1 MKKLLIPLFGL
12 FFLTN
17 SCKKKTT
24 AEPVPED
31 KFMSLTAASSW
42 NYTQMNNLT
51 GIAGFYTLTS
61 TSRDS
66 TANGRSYHVFTNSGG
81 ANEYYAISGTDYFTF
96 RTLGA
101 NFGGSS
107 TELNYLKT
115 SPAVGSGWTQTVPVT
130 VSGIPLNVTLT
141 NTITEKG
148 IQKVVSGKIYYNV
161 IHVTTGMTLPGAT
174 VVTDI
179 HSYYT
184 PKVGLIYNTNKINI
198 TVPGFPAQTTDQ
210 TTTLITSD
218 IK

>member
-1 MKKLLIPLFGL
+1 MKKILFPVLTL
-12 FFLTN
+12 FVLAFG
-17 SCKKKTT
+17 CKKKSTPD
-24 AEPVPED
+24 PVPED
-31 KFMSLTAASSW
+31 KFMSLTAASTW
-42 NYTQMNNLT
+42 NYEQMNNLT
-51 GIAGFYTLTS
+51 AIAGFYTLTS
-61 TSRDS
+61 T
-66 TANGRSYHVFTNSGG
+66 
-81 ANEYYAISGTDYFTF
+81 TF

-107 TELNYLKT
+107 NEINYLKANL
-115 SPAVGSGWTQTVPVT
+115 AVGSSWTQTVPVT
-130 VSGIPLNVTLT
+130 ISGIPLTVTLT

-148 IQKVVSGKIYYNV
+148 IQKVVRGKIYYNV

-184 PKVGLIYNTNKINI
+184 PKVGLISNANKITI
-198 TVPGFPAQTTDQ
+198 TVPGFPVQTTDQ

>member
-1 MKKLLIPLFGL
+1 MKKILFPVLTL
-12 FFLTN
+12 FVLAFG
-17 SCKKKTT
+17 CKKKSTPD
-24 AEPVPED
+24 PVPED
-31 KFMSLTAASSW
+31 KFMSLTAASTW
-42 NYTQMNNLT
+42 NYEQMNNLT
-51 GIAGFYTLTS
+51 AIAGFYTLTS
-61 TSRDS
+61 TTRDS

-81 ANEYYAISGTDYFTF
+81 ANEYYAISGDDYFTF

-107 TELNYLKT
+107 NEINYLKANL
-115 SPAVGSGWTQTVPVT
+115 AVGSSWTQTVPVT
-130 VSGIPLNVTLT
+130 ISGIPLTVTLT

-148 IQKVVSGKIYYNV
+148 IQKVVRGKIYYNV
-161 IHVTTGMTLPGAT
+161 IHVTTGITLPGAT

-184 PKVGLIYNTNKINI
+184 PKVGLISNANKITI
-198 TVPGFPAQTTDQ
+198 TVPGFPVQTTDQ